1 MENLEDK
8 IRNKISLFNAVNF
21 NIKDRETYLVKLFSP
36 PLRKD
41 YHGLILLSEE
51 HQKPDLKK
59 KIERL
64 KRYTLLVEKFC
75 EKEDGDIDELAK
87 KTKGLDSLIKKII
100 ELSKD

>member
-36 PLRKD
+36 LLRKD

-51 HQKPDLKK
+51 YQKPDLKE
-59 KIERL
+59 KIKRL
-64 KRYTLLVEKFC
+64 EIYILLIVKFS
-75 EKEDGDIDELAK
+75 EKEDGDIDEL
-87 KTKGLDSLIKKII
+87 TKETSDLDSLIKEII